1 MDTINDITSELF
13 QKASRL
19 MGLFA
24 KSLFES
30 KFEDLLNQQYTNVP
44 AASGA
49 LKPLRK
55 RFAEK
60 SDHDRLRGAVSS
72 LFLLQILQSR
82 LLSVRRGGWSC
93 RRQIQP
99 DVKALEAWLAS
110 EEPYKTASETF
121 RRSTGFDVSS
131 HHMREA
137 ANEIAGKLE
146 ILDVA
151 PTKEQIESY
160 AFSDLSRGRFR
171 RPILMLGI
179 DGAHAPVRTVRKGR
193 KKRARGME
201 GGQAIALR

>member
-1 MDTINDITSELF
+1 M
-13 QKASRL
+13 
-19 MGLFA
+19 
-24 KSLFES
+24 
-30 KFEDLLNQQYTNVP
+30 
-44 AASGA
+44 
-49 LKPLRK
+49 
-55 RFAEK
+55 
-60 SDHDRLRGAVSS
+60 
-72 LFLLQILQSR
+72 
-82 LLSVRRGGWSC
+82 
-93 RRQIQP
+93 
-99 DVKALEAWLAS
+99 KALEAWLAS

-160 AFSDLSRGRFR
+160 VFR
-171 RPILMLGI
+171 SFKGQVQKADI
-179 DGAHAPVRTVRKGR
+179 DAWHRRSACARSGRTVRKGR